1 MKILLT
7 QPLSPVSNKIHSHK
21 AAQGIIYA
29 DQLKNAGMDVT
40 VNMTGADIKDY
51 NEYDAVYLYHGNDWG
66 GSVNMFGGVEGYAN
80 TRYLARLSQ
89 YKGKVYSIIF
99 DMPKYSDMIKPRVD
113 KCANPPAEWND
124 VDWENLKKIE
134 AEAETVDPNLVKRY
148 DKIAIG
154 DSHAIC
160 MYRPGW
166 MNVSTPFKTLHGAI
180 TMGFDKFIPQGEYK
194 EIEVYFGNIDIRH
207 HLMRMDDPVQATK
220 DLALRYM
227 KECRV
232 LQEQYGAKVRVWEL
246 LPIENESRVLPKT
259 GYYKGTAY
267 TGTQKERDN
276 LRKIFK
282 AEILANP
289 FDIEV
294 YEWVD
299 HMINDAGELDFE
311 YMEKPKSVHLSRE
324 SYPHWTGADWNHAG
338 MSAFNNWGAKP
349 ASLDSFF

>member
-1 MKILLT
+1 MKLLLT

-40 VNMTGADIKDY
+40 VHMTGNQLTDY
-51 NEYDAVYLYHGNDWG
+51 NAYQTVALYHGNDWG
-66 GSVNMFGGVEGYAN
+66 GSLNLFGGLENYAN
-80 TRYLARLSQ
+80 IEYIIALSNFR
-89 YKGKVYSIIF
+89 GAVWSLVI
-99 DMPKYSDMIKPRVD
+99 DMPDYHGMLYPRVE
-113 KCANPPAEWND
+113 KAIKEG
-124 VDWENLKKIE
+124 KKINRLWHDVNW
-134 AEAETVDPNLVKRY
+134 AGLKDVQDRAIIYDPNLAKRY

-180 TMGFDKFIPQGEYK
+180 NMGFDKFIPEGEYK

-207 HLMRMDDPVQATK
+207 HLMRMSDPVQSTKELAQKYIQECLRIK
-220 DLALRYM
+220 DLYKAN
-227 KECRV
+227 V
-232 LQEQYGAKVRVWEL
+232 TIWEQ

-259 GYYKGTAY
+259 GYYKGVPF

-282 AEILANP
+282 EELKRGP
-289 FDIEV
+289 VPVF
-294 YEWVD
+294 EWVD
-299 HMINDAGELDFE
+299 HMINEAGELDFE
-311 YMEKPKSVHLSRE
+311 YMEKPKSVHLSRA
-324 SYPHWTGADWNHAG
+324 SYPHWQGLDWNTPKVQSG
-338 MSAFNNWGAKP
+338 G
-349 ASLDSFF
+349 LESFFQ

>member
-1 MKILLT
+1 MKLLLT

-21 AAQGIIYA
+21 ASQGTIYA

-40 VNMTGADIKDY
+40 VHMTGNQLFDY
-51 NEYDAVYLYHGNDWG
+51 NTYDTVALYHGNDWG
-66 GSVNMFGGVEGYAN
+66 GSLNLFGGLENYAN
-80 TRYLARLSQ
+80 IEYIIALSNFR
-89 YKGKVYSIIF
+89 GAVWSLVI
-99 DMPKYSDMIKPRVD
+99 DMPDYYGMLHPRVEKAIKD
-113 KCANPPAEWND
+113 G
-124 VDWENLKKIE
+124 KKINRLLHDVNW
-134 AEAETVDPNLVKRY
+134 AGLKDVQDRAITYDPNLAKRY

-180 TMGFDKFIPQGEYK
+180 NMGFDKFIPEGEYK
-194 EIEVYFGNIDIRH
+194 EIETYFGNIDIRH
-207 HLMRMDDPVQATK
+207 HLMRMPDPIQATK
-220 DLALRYM
+220 DLASRYM

-259 GYYKGTAY
+259 GYYKGVPY

-282 AEILANP
+282 AEILENP

-311 YMEKPKSVHLSRE
+311 YMEKPKSVHLSRA
-324 SYPHWTGADWNHAG
+324 SYPHWQGLDWNTPKVQSG
-338 MSAFNNWGAKP
+338 G
-349 ASLDSFF
+349 LELFFQ